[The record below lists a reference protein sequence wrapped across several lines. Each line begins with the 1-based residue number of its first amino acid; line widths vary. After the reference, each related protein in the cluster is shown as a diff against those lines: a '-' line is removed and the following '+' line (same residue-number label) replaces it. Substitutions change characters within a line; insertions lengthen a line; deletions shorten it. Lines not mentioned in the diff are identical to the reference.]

1 MKRLSF
7 AVTTSR
13 RFACSNTDIPR
24 IRTVLKHIDIH
35 NAWAR
40 QEVQAGTFEVQYLQ
54 TDKMPADGLT
64 KPLTRAKFSEFIRL
78 MRMGESPVS
87 PSPAASSFE
96 DNEGTDSALT
106 SQQKLDIA
114 EQLHL

>member
-7 AVTTSR
+7 AVDNQQTIR
-13 RFACSNTDIPR
+13 LLNTDIPR

-87 PSPAASSFE
+87 PS
-96 DNEGTDSALT
+96 T
-106 SQQKLDIA
+106 SCQQL
-114 EQLHL
+114 